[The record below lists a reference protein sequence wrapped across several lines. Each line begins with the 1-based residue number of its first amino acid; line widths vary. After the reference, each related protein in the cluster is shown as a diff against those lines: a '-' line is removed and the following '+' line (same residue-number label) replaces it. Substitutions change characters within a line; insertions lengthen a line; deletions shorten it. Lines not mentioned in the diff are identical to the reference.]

1 MMNKNKVKLTRSEK
15 VLLEVKYLLPL
26 KTGQIYSVLNGRK
39 IEGENHEKAATYSK
53 SISS

>member
-1 MMNKNKVKLTRSEK
+1 MLTPTK
-15 VLLEVKYLLPL
+15 A
-26 KTGQIYSVLNGRK
+26 GQIYGVMIGRK

>member
-1 MMNKNKVKLTRSEK
+1 MVNTTARSE
-15 VLLEVKYLLPL
+15 VLIPAKA
-26 KTGQIYSVLNGRK
+26 GQSYVVMNGRK

>member
-1 MMNKNKVKLTRSEK
+1 MDSEYHTARSE
-15 VLLEVKYLLPL
+15 VLISAKA
-26 KTGQIYSVLNGRK
+26 GQIFAAMNGRK